1 MALISSKNFIN
12 RFFNL
17 IPLLILLFLAF
28 SDTDF
33 NFEKLSFLSFNLI
46 YIFIFY
52 WVLKRS
58 DILGYGFIFV
68 AGIINDVVIGLP
80 IGISSITYLILAGF
94 AAYVRHLTVQPSLI
108 YDWIIFVPSIAVTN
122 SVYFYILRIFFDIE
136 INYITLALNTGVT
149 ILFYPVIGILFSFLA
164 NIIIKEKY
172 V

>member
-1 MALISSKNFIN
+1 MAIFRGNFIN
-12 RFFNL
+12 RFFSL

-28 SDTDF
+28 SEMDF

-46 YIFIFY
+46 YILIFY
-52 WVLKRS
+52 WVLKS
-58 DILGYGFIFV
+58 PDILGYGFIFI

-80 IGISSITYLILAGF
+80 IGVSSITYLILAGF

-122 SVYFYILRIFFDIE
+122 SVYFYILRIFFNTD
-136 INYITLALNTGVT
+136 INYIALALNTGIT

-164 NIIIKEKY
+164 NTIIKEKN